1 MKELLHINGG
11 KILSGE
17 VRVGGAKNSAVALIP
32 AAIITKSIVRLDNVP
47 PIDDVYNLLSIL
59 NKIGVKTLYDN
70 KSCLYI
76 DARNVKKRLLDM
88 EEIEKIRASYYFMG
102 AFISLFNSVSIV
114 EQGGCSFCGRPIDI
128 HLDLFAKLGF

>member
-1 MKELLHINGG
+1 MLF
-11 KILSGE
+11 KIETISS
-17 VRVGGAKNSAVALIP
+17 AKNSAVALIP

-102 AFISLFNSVSIV
+102 AFISLFNNISKAS
-114 EQGGCSFCGRPIDI
+114 RPS
-128 HLDLFAKLGF
+128 